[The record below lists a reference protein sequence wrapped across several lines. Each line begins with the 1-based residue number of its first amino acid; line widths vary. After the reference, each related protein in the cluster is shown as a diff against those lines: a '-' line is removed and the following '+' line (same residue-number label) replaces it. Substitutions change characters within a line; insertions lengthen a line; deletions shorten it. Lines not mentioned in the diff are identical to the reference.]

1 MNKLTAL
8 LFVLLSGACFGQQ
21 RDFNYKRPLPAIP
34 HDGWYALTLPADIFR
49 KVDPAYADL
58 RIISLASQDTME
70 IPYIVTV
77 KEDETT
83 DVTIQLRELNKS
95 SKDGKLYI
103 TFEVPKTLSV
113 NYVDFSIE
121 EENFDGSVT
130 LEGSNDQR
138 EWFEIV
144 QRQRILSITNDH
156 VNFSSTAL
164 TFPESNYRFLRANI
178 QSTKPVTV
186 TSASFKKTTTKPGT
200 FRTIDQQWNVSQNKA
215 VKQTLIDIAFRDYQL
230 VNKLIIDIPKTVDYY
245 RAFTI
250 EVLQDSAQTPKG
262 WTYYYTPLYSGYLTS
277 LSTNTIEFSTTLA
290 KKIRVT
296 INNADN
302 PPLTINQLTAHGP
315 QVEMIM
321 KLTADENY
329 FLLYGDENIAP
340 PSYDLV
346 HFQDQIPDSATN
358 IAPGAEEFIG
368 TPEEHVSPLLENKLW
383 LWGAML
389 LVMGVLGFFTLKMMK
404 SR

>member
-8 LFVLLSGACFGQQ
+8 FFVLLSGVCFGQQ
-21 RDFNYKRPLPAIP
+21 RDFNYKRTLPAIP
-34 HDGWYALTLPADIFR
+34 HDGWYALTLPGEIFR
-49 KVDPAYADL
+49 KIDPAYADL
-58 RIISLASQDTME
+58 RVISLAGRDTME

-83 DVTIQLRELNKS
+83 DAVIQLRELNKS
-95 SKDGKLYI
+95 RKDGKLYI

-113 NYVDFSIE
+113 NYVDFTIE
-121 EENFDGSVT
+121 EENFDGYVT
-130 LEGSNDQR
+130 LEGSNDQQ

-144 QRQRILSITNDH
+144 QRQRILSITNDQ
-156 VNFSSTAL
+156 VNFSSTSL

-200 FRTIDQQWNVSQNKA
+200 FRTIDQRWSVSQNK
-215 VKQTLIDIAFRDYQL
+215 VSKQTLIDIAFRDYQP
-230 VNKLIIDIPKTVDYY
+230 VSKLTIDIPKTVDYY
-245 RAFTI
+245 RAFSI

-277 LSTNTIEFSTTLA
+277 LSNNTIEFSTTLA
-290 KKIRVT
+290 KKIKVT
-296 INNADN
+296 ISNADN
-302 PPLTINQLTAHGP
+302 PSLTINQLTASGP
-315 QVEMIM
+315 QIEMIM
-321 KLTADENY
+321 KLTAGENY
-329 FLLYGDENIAP
+329 FLLYGDESLAP

-358 IAPGAEEFIG
+358 ITPGAEEFIG
-368 TPEEHVSPLLENKLW
+368 TPEEHVSPLMESKLW
-383 LWGAML
+383 LWGAMTV
-389 LVMGVLGFFTLKMMK
+389 VMGVLGFFTLKMMK
-404 SR
+404 NR